1 MTQAKDNKI
10 AARLVGLVFAL
21 VLSAVAQKCAA
32 GEIEL
37 LWDASS
43 LDIGYAAEAP
53 GSSSLFTGC
62 AIGLFCQP
70 LRETLPGYGFAAN
83 SGTDSV
89 LCLVSMLADASLVLA
104 RAVDHQLQRGS
115 NALVEFWTSPYE
127 KAVALMPALSTIK
140 YDNSIV
146 GLAIGINGTF

>member
-1 MTQAKDNKI
+1 MKRGKDNKI
-10 AARLVGLVFAL
+10 AARFVGLVFAL

-37 LWDASS
+37 LWDTSS

-53 GSSSLFTGC
+53 GASSLFTAC
-62 AIGLFCQP
+62 AVGMFCQP
-70 LRETLPGYGFAAN
+70 LRETLPGYGFAAA

-89 LCLVSMLADASLVLA
+89 LCMISMVTDAGLVLA
-104 RAVDHQLQRGS
+104 RAVDRQLSRTS

-127 KAVALMPALSTIK
+127 KDIALMPALSTIK
-140 YDNSIV
+140 YDNAIV
-146 GLAIGINGTF
+146 GLAAGVNATF